1 MKRLMMIAA
10 LFGALLFAA
19 ASTSQAYP
27 YRYVRPVPR
36 VVAPY
41 GPRVWAGPRVVAPRA
56 YYRPGYYRPGYY
68 RPYYGYRAWGPGFY
82 GPGFYGPGIGF
93 GVY

>member
-1 MKRLMMIAA
+1 MKRLLMLVA
-10 LFGALLFAA
+10 LFGALVFAA
-19 ASTSQAYP
+19 ASKSQAYP
-27 YRYVRPVPR
+27 YRYVRPGPR
-36 VVAPY
+36 YMAPY

-56 YYRPGYYRPGYY
+56 YYGGGFY